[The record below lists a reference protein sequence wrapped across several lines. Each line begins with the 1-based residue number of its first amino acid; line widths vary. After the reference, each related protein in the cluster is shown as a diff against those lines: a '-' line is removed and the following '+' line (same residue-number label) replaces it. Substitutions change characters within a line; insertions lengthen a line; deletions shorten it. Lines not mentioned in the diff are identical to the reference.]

1 MSTAAPPAK
10 RPARRFQRPTVSKIL
25 LTALSWALFVLIVM
39 GPLLTVV
46 AFSFSSSVFGGRTVA
61 TGAWYVR
68 LFTEPGLLTPLLRS
82 FEIAIIVVL
91 VQLVL
96 GTLIAYGTGRRQIY
110 GAKIMDALSNIT
122 IALPSVVIG
131 LALLAFYG
139 PFGPINAFAEFAFS
153 RPFALTWTLWII
165 VGAHLLETF
174 PYMVRSVGAVLH
186 RMDPHL
192 ETAAR
197 TLGASRWIVFR
208 TITLPQLRP
217 GLVAGSVL
225 TFSRS
230 IAEFGATVIVVSA
243 VLRTAPI
250 SIFSDAEAGSLEL
263 ASAYSVVLMLVS
275 FVLYFVISRWLLQVE
290 HEPVPF

>member
-1 MSTAAPPAK
+1 M
-10 RPARRFQRPTVSKIL
+10 
-25 LTALSWALFVLIVM
+25 
-39 GPLLTVV
+39 
-46 AFSFSSSVFGGRTVA
+46 
-61 TGAWYVR
+61 
-68 LFTEPGLLTPLLRS
+68 
-82 FEIAIIVVL
+82 IVVL
-91 VQLVL
+91 IQLAL
-96 GTLIAYGTGRRQIY
+96 GTLIAYGTGRRRIY
-110 GAKIMDALSNIT
+110 GARIMDTLSNIT

-139 PFGPINAFAEFAFS
+139 PFGPINAFAEMAFS
-153 RPFALTWTLWII
+153 HPFSLTWTVWIV

-197 TLGASRWIVFR
+197 TLGASRWLVFR
-208 TITLPQLRP
+208 TITFPQLRP

-230 IAEFGATVIVVSA
+230 IAEFGATIIVVSA

-250 SIFSDAEAGSLEL
+250 SIFSEAEGGSLEL
-263 ASAYSVVLMLVS
+263 ASAYSVVLMVVS
-275 FVLYFVISRWLLQVE
+275 YALYFIMSRWLLKAE